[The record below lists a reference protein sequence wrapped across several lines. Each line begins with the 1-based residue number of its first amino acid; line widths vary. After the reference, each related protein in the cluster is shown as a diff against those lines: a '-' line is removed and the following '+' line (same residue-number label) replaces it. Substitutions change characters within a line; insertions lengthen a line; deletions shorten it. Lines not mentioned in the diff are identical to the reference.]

1 MEEKKVKRMEA
12 QNIELSY
19 GDDPVIQDL
28 SLNICSGSF
37 IGLIGPNGAGK
48 TTLLLALS
56 GQFRPQKG
64 HVLFNSYDIYH
75 KNLEFKKHIGYV
87 HEYPFFYQHM
97 RVEEYLHFIAR
108 IKDVEKHA
116 IERQISSVLNSV
128 CLEDEKNKQTSN
140 LSAGMRKKLAI
151 AAALLGDPQII
162 FLDEAL
168 NGIDFESAFQ
178 IKKVLTELIAQGKT
192 IILSTHVMEVI
203 EKICDR
209 YLVLKQGRIIA
220 DIDPEKL
227 KSSDAFKKNPDIEK
241 YIIQLLESQ

>member
-1 MEEKKVKRMEA
+1 MNEKRIKLMEA
-12 QNIELSY
+12 MDIDLSY
-19 GDDPVIQDL
+19 GSTPVIKHL
-28 SLNICSGSF
+28 ALNIYPGSF
-37 IGLIGPNGAGK
+37 MGLIGPNGAGK

-56 GQFRPQKG
+56 GQFKPQKG
-64 HVLFNSYDIYH
+64 QVFFKSLDIYH

-87 HEYPFFYQHM
+87 HEYPFFYQRM
-97 RVEEYLHFIAR
+97 WVEEYLYFIAR
-108 IKDVEKHA
+108 IKGVEKQS
-116 IERQISSVLNSV
+116 IERQISLVLKSV
-128 CLEDEKNKQTSN
+128 CLEEEKNKQTLN

-151 AAALLGDPQII
+151 AAALLGDPELI

-178 IKKVLTELIAQGKT
+178 IKKVLTDLVSRGKT

-209 YLVLKQGRIIA
+209 YLVLKQGKIIA

-227 KSSDAFKKNPDIEK
+227 KSIDEFKKNPDIEK
-241 YIIQLLESQ
+241 YIIQLLDT

>member
-1 MEEKKVKRMEA
+1 MEV

-19 GDDPVIQDL
+19 GAAPVIKDL
-28 SLNICSGSF
+28 SLHIYSGSF

-48 TTLLLALS
+48 TTLLLTLS

-64 HVLFNSYDIYH
+64 KVFFNFSDIYQ
-75 KNLEFKKHIGYV
+75 KNLEFKKNIGYV
-87 HEYPFFYQHM
+87 HEYPFFYQRM

-108 IKDVEKHA
+108 IKGVEKHN
-116 IERQISSVLNSV
+116 INEQISSALKSV
-128 CLEDEKNKQTSN
+128 CLEEEKNKQTSN

-151 AAALLGDPQII
+151 AAAFLGNPDII

-168 NGIDFESAFQ
+168 NGIDFKSAFQ
-178 IKKVLTELIAQGKT
+178 IKKVLTELVARGKT

-209 YLVLKQGRIIA
+209 YLVLKQGKIIA

-227 KSSDAFKKNPDIEK
+227 KLTDIFKKEPDIEK
-241 YIIQLLESQ
+241 YIIQLLENK